1 MKLSLLFNL
10 VVLSLLSASLTG
22 CSEDLSCWPICS
34 SSSSSGV
41 DSSTTDTTT
50 DTTTTTTTD
59 TTMSRSVTVVSPNGH
74 ENLKTEQYHVFT
86 WTMDGVDSVNVD
98 LFRAGNFVLN
108 IRTADTDTSARWY
121 ISDEVIAS
129 NNKYQIK
136 VPSTADPLIRDYSDE
151 FFTIRH

>member
-1 MKLSLLFNL
+1 MKLSLLFNF

-22 CSEDLSCWPICS
+22 CSEDLSCWPLCS

-50 DTTTTTTTD
+50 DTTN
-59 TTMSRSVTVVSPNGH
+59 SVTVVSPNGH

-86 WTMDGVDSVNVD
+86 WTKVGVDFVNVD
-98 LFRAGNFVLN
+98 LYRAGNFVIN

-121 ISDEVIAS
+121 ISDEVIS
-129 NNKYQIK
+129 SSNKYRIK
-136 VPSTADPLIRDYSDE
+136 VTSTADPLIRDYSDE